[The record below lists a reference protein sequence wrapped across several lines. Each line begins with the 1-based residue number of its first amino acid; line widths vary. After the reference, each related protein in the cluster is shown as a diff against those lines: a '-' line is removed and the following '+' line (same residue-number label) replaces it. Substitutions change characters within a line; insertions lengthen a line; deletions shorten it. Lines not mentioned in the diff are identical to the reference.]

1 VFSFAGSPAIVL
13 RRKTFEG
20 RSQMHKPVGL
30 KMLAEEL
37 GVDVSTVSRALR
49 DDPRVKSETRRAVQD
64 LAQRYDYRPNAAARA
79 LRGGKSGR
87 VAVLLSP
94 PQQRFASPIFLELL
108 STLDQHLRD
117 KGLHLAVFAART
129 RDEEASIVRQ
139 IVDERLADGLI
150 LGRTRKKDER
160 VQLLLKAGLPFITFG
175 TTDWPDRHPLVEIDY
190 AEAGRIAI
198 GALGET
204 PAEETHVLSAPEGLN
219 FADNYVLGALQKAAS
234 RGDPAPTV
242 CRIEMTE
249 KAGEETAARILADGK
264 RVAFACIQD
273 SIAFGVFRA
282 AASAGR
288 VVGRDLTVFGGQ
300 NFPGSEHTA
309 PPLSTFSTEDTR
321 VAELLSKVMIRR
333 LEASDATPSGGF
345 ERHEIKPTPLLRQS
359 HILRT

>member
-1 VFSFAGSPAIVL
+1 
-13 RRKTFEG
+13 
-20 RSQMHKPVGL
+20 M
-30 KMLAEEL
+30 
-37 GVDVSTVSRALR
+37 
-49 DDPRVKSETRRAVQD
+49 
-64 LAQRYDYRPNAAARA
+64 
-79 LRGGKSGR
+79 
-87 VAVLLSP
+87 
-94 PQQRFASPIFLELL
+94 
-108 STLDQHLRD
+108 
-117 KGLHLAVFAART
+117 
-129 RDEEASIVRQ
+129 
-139 IVDERLADGLI
+139 
-150 LGRTRKKDER
+150 
-160 VQLLLKAGLPFITFG
+160 QLLLKGGASLHHL
-175 TTDWPDRHPLVEIDY
+175 RHHRLARPPSRVVEIDY

-300 NFPGSEHTA
+300 NFSRFGAHGPTAFDLFDRRHTGRRVVEQGDDPAPRSE
-309 PPLSTFSTEDTR
+309 
-321 VAELLSKVMIRR
+321 
-333 LEASDATPSGGF
+333 
-345 ERHEIKPTPLLRQS
+345 
-359 HILRT
+359 